1 MIVTLILLV
10 IGTVLGR
17 SLPLGP
23 LSLHVGFAPLTLNLY
38 VMTVGVSLETNL
50 LGLIGAAF
58 GLVLTR
64 FV

>member
-23 LSLHVGFAPLTLNLY
+23 LSLRVGFAPLSLNLY
-38 VMTVGVSLETNL
+38 VISVAVSLETNL
-50 LGLIGAAF
+50 LGLVGAAL
-58 GLVLTR
+58 GLILTR
-64 FV
+64 LV